1 MFLKIVLINDGRVVV
16 GENCHHVS
24 KGLKDI
30 AIRKSLFP
38 PHVQ

>member
-1 MFLKIVLINDGRVVV
+1 MFLKIVLINDGGVVV

-24 KGLKDI
+24 KGLKDN
-30 AIRKSLFP
+30 ATTKSLFP